1 MSKSLIL
8 VMMNFT
14 VGICIILSQTVYE
27 ECVGTVEGWE
37 VTEDYLSC
45 GDRTKMIAELNPE
58 DAKELERI
66 KVCGPYYIWAHNDCD
81 NGL

>member
-45 GDRTKMIAELNPE
+45 GDRTKMN
-58 DAKELERI
+58 AKELERI